1 MKLNYYLVFL
11 TATIPLLV
19 GFIWYNPKVLGTAW
33 MNATGIKADDPKPNM
48 LLVMGLTYVLGLLLS
63 LSLYQSTIH
72 QMGLYAMF
80 QGNPDV
86 MNPATELGKTIAG
99 LMEQYGSNFRS
110 FKHGALHG
118 TIMAL
123 FFAFPVLA
131 INALFER
138 KGAKYIFIH
147 LGYWVITIALMGGV
161 ICGWA

>member
-1 MKLNYYLVFL
+1 
-11 TATIPLLV
+11 
-19 GFIWYNPKVLGTAW
+19 
-33 MNATGIKADDPKPNM
+33 
-48 LLVMGLTYVLGLLLS
+48 
-63 LSLYQSTIH
+63 
-72 QMGLYAMF
+72 MF

-86 MNPATELGKTIAG
+86 FLTHDKLNPNTPIGQNVITLLNGE
-99 LMEQYGSNFRS
+99 YGTNFRS

-118 TIMAL
+118 TIMAVL
-123 FFAFPVLA
+123 FAFPILA